1 MTSTDE
7 DTGSGNTDDNP
18 PVPEDS
24 DGVEKA
30 VSEDVRE
37 WVREQRPD
45 EETRQDLLQEH
56 LHHLIRFTESAYTV
70 DRDAPPG
77 IEIDATVYVQ
87 DAYCFTCSEW
97 IGLSGIELRGTPRS
111 KTEAYYFSGPPDD
124 VLEARATVRDRL
136 GDLAEYALKNVD
148 QLETAE
154 DAFEFIGEQHEQVME
169 RLDDVTD
176 TDTGDDE

>member
-1 MTSTDE
+1 MPTDE
-7 DTGSGNTDDNP
+7 GGEDGSAEDEP
-18 PVPEDS
+18 ALPEDS
-24 DGVEKA
+24 DRVEKV

-45 EETRQDLLQEH
+45 EETRQDLLQNH
-56 LHHLIRFTESAYTV
+56 LHHLIRTTESAYTV
-70 DRDAPPG
+70 DRDTPPG
-77 IEIDATVYVQ
+77 IEIEATVYVR

-97 IGLSGIELRGTPRS
+97 IGLSGIELRGTPRA
-111 KTEAYYFSGPPDD
+111 KTDAYYFSGPPDD
-124 VLEARATVRDRL
+124 VLEARTTVREHL

-169 RLDDVTD
+169 QLDDVAD
-176 TDTGDDE
+176 TDAGDDE